1 MCSNLIVV
9 QVTVTS
15 EDVCWSIRNVKFIN
29 ESFYNMRCLVMFIT
43 AVYLIFLLYS
53 YYCYLLEPVHAKQWF
68 VSRYDGT
75 FKSNCGL
82 TASSPCKTI
91 QQVTVHAR
99 DGDII
104 NIDGTGT
111 SRDPYPCQ
119 DDKGL
124 GLTGLVLRSYKSR
137 PLISCRAN
145 GLRFFCGIASRG
157 VFLEEITFVNTSIYL
172 FECSSNM
179 VACSFINSSVPTLT
193 LKYDAYFMRKVQL
206 NGCIFQNNSA
216 SSITIYGNSSVNLNV
231 SNSTFVSNKIHSE
244 DDAILNMSI
253 QNLQANQSSIKANF
267 TDIRVSHNKCSGQAC
282 FQVFAGI
289 NGADLVLVME
299 RARFEN
305 NAAEV
310 NILAVHG
317 FSKGYIDF
325 KSTQFGK
332 NTGRAIKIHNG
343 NSIDLKIDTSTFSG
357 NGIPYS
363 RLKPWWDYDE
373 SNGGAVLVDG
383 FTQDALVSMHGS
395 NFNSNKGG
403 SGGACAFVNISRS
416 LLVNIKNCQFVR
428 NEGRFSGG
436 AVAVGSFSKR
446 LDHSDWICI
455 HGSEFSENKLLR
467 DSCDHSVCGGGA
479 VGLYAIQVGNLSIV
493 NDTFTDNQA
502 EGKTSGAIY
511 AEVQYLY
518 GDVEILNSEFHRN
531 WATEFTSTL
540 EMGFLSSSQPRVTLQ
555 NLTFIN
561 NSGDVNNSLTRGVT
575 CDIQIQSGNSYVVL
589 RSCKIQK
596 NSGGGIQV
604 DLTSYGSQL
613 GGSASFLMENTYIS
627 ENIDFIMMIHIIRQA
642 FQPVYHF
649 KNVSFV
655 NNNCYRYYSCI
666 SITALNSN
674 CSFHLEQSKF
684 LNNFGSSG
692 ILYIVPSQPGKST
705 THLRTIINNSE
716 FRNNSG
722 GEESILTLLNSYAI
736 EIQNCTFIDNFG
748 GAVSSHVNLEICP
761 GNLKMWNT
769 SFYQS
774 VESQVVNTV
783 GGQSKDLVTFNRF
796 LAVTQSE
803 NVEIRKTSFI
813 LDPFSADSKAIIVV
827 ERAAPGILDGSVR
840 IESPINTKLIMQRLR
855 ENYVYHEQVTKVS
868 VSFSTQRCPSGTYSI
883 RRGIHIG
890 YRVKEPVNCHPCP
903 AGGNCSSSLA
913 AQPNFWGYPGN
924 NDTVTFQLC
933 PEGYCCLPSVDNKC
947 FYDNNSYLLSGCQG
961 NRTGFLCGQ
970 CKRNFTEGLFTTEC
984 VRAKD
989 CTQRWYWAVF
999 FSLTSSFALYLIRK
1013 PPVFETVVKHLTWF
1027 IPRRKEENHQ
1037 VACSLDGTVKK
1048 SVSPNYGFL
1057 KIIFYFYQ
1065 VAGVLTVSSYGVKNL
1080 LRNEIAS
1087 PIANLLNFKL
1097 YVNINWKI
1105 CPWPIF
1111 TPLLKTMVEV
1121 VTVMTIFLSI
1131 PVIYLLHSGLN
1142 KLCKRRPT
1150 FPLAGPYLRAVL
1162 EIVLLGYSAV
1172 TGTTVRLLHC
1182 VSIQEVSRWYY
1193 DAQYFCWH
1201 QWWQQV
1207 AFVVIAL
1214 NLFPFIFTLYF
1225 ASLRLYQGRIS
1236 GKVFLL
1242 ASILPFPYL
1251 LSVFFHYLKKIMTK
1265 RPDYQA
1271 ISSTANSVYDEEHD
1285 TNPSTNIKH
1294 SLLEV
1299 LCGPF
1304 TKPQDDQS
1312 NGRIYWESILIGRR
1326 FLIIVIGWWQL
1337 EHALMRSVCLTI
1349 LCLVFLLHHISQKP
1363 FEQSCAN
1370 ITETVSLA
1378 ILVVIGVLN
1387 VGLASA
1393 SSDVS
1398 GINQPYL
1405 SILLTSEAVLL
1416 GIIPTVFAIFLSLS
1430 LVLQIVR
1437 VVIILLKA
1445 TRARWLIFKT
1455 KRDLELLPPG
1465 GD

>member
-1 MCSNLIVV
+1 
-9 QVTVTS
+9 
-15 EDVCWSIRNVKFIN
+15 
-29 ESFYNMRCLVMFIT
+29 
-43 AVYLIFLLYS
+43 
-53 YYCYLLEPVHAKQWF
+53 
-68 VSRYDGT
+68 
-75 FKSNCGL
+75 
-82 TASSPCKTI
+82 
-91 QQVTVHAR
+91 
-99 DGDII
+99 
-104 NIDGTGT
+104 
-111 SRDPYPCQ
+111 
-119 DDKGL
+119 
-124 GLTGLVLRSYKSR
+124 
-137 PLISCRAN
+137 
-145 GLRFFCGIASRG
+145 
-157 VFLEEITFVNTSIYL
+157 
-172 FECSSNM
+172 
-179 VACSFINSSVPTLT
+179 
-193 LKYDAYFMRKVQL
+193 
-206 NGCIFQNNSA
+206 
-216 SSITIYGNSSVNLNV
+216 
-231 SNSTFVSNKIHSE
+231 
-244 DDAILNMSI
+244 
-253 QNLQANQSSIKANF
+253 
-267 TDIRVSHNKCSGQAC
+267 
-282 FQVFAGI
+282 
-289 NGADLVLVME
+289 
-299 RARFEN
+299 
-305 NAAEV
+305 
-310 NILAVHG
+310 
-317 FSKGYIDF
+317 
-325 KSTQFGK
+325 
-332 NTGRAIKIHNG
+332 
-343 NSIDLKIDTSTFSG
+343 
-357 NGIPYS
+357 
-363 RLKPWWDYDE
+363 
-373 SNGGAVLVDG
+373 
-383 FTQDALVSMHGS
+383 MHGS

-416 LLVNIKNCQFVR
+416 LLVNIKNCQFVG

-436 AVAVGSFSKR
+436 AVALGSFSKR
-446 LDHSDWICI
+446 LDYSDWICI
-455 HGSEFSENKLLR
+455 HGSEFSGNKLLR
-467 DSCDHSVCGGGA
+467 DSCDHLVCGGGA
-479 VGLYAIQVGNLSIV
+479 VGLYAIHVGNLSIV
-493 NDTFTDNQA
+493 NDTFTDNQV

-511 AEVQYLY
+511 AEVQYVY
-518 GDVEILNSEFHRN
+518 GDVEILNSEFLRN
-531 WATEFTSTL
+531 WATESTSTL
-540 EMGFLSSSQPRVTLQ
+540 EMNIPSYSSQPRVTLQ

-561 NSGDVNNSLTRGVT
+561 NSGDVNNTLTRGVK
-575 CDIQIQSGNSYVVL
+575 CDIYIHPRNSYVVL

-596 NSGGGIQV
+596 NSGGGIRV

-613 GGSASFLMENTYIS
+613 GDNVSFVMENTFIS
-627 ENIDFIMMIHIIRQA
+627 ENIDFLMTIQIIKQA

-655 NNNCYRYYSCI
+655 NNNCYGYGYSCI
-666 SITALNSN
+666 SITALNSS
-674 CSFHLEQSKF
+674 CLFYLEQSTF

-692 ILYIVPSQPGKST
+692 VLYIVPSQPGKST

-722 GEESILTLLNSYAI
+722 GEESILTLLNSYSI
-736 EIQNCTFIDNFG
+736 EIQNCNFIDNFG
-748 GAVSSHVNLEICP
+748 GAVSSHVNIEICP

-774 VESQVVNTV
+774 VESQAVYTE

-827 ERAAPGILDGSVR
+827 ERAATGILDGSVR

-855 ENYVYHEQVTKVS
+855 ENYVYHEEVTRVS

-883 RRGIHIG
+883 RRGIYIG
-890 YRVKEPVNCHPCP
+890 YSVKEPVNCHPCP
-903 AGGNCSSSLA
+903 VGGNCSSSLA

-989 CTQRWYWAVF
+989 CTQGWYWAVF
-999 FSLTSSFALYLIRK
+999 FALTSSFALYLIRK
-1013 PPVFETVVKHLTWF
+1013 PPVLETVVKHLTWF
-1027 IPRRKEENHQ
+1027 IPKRKEENHQ
-1037 VACSLDGTVKK
+1037 VACSLDSTVKK
-1048 SVSPNYGFL
+1048 RVSPNYGFL

-1080 LRNEIAS
+1080 LRNEIAL

-1121 VTVMTIFLSI
+1121 VTVMTIFFSI

-1150 FPLAGPYLRAVL
+1150 FPPAGPYLRAVL
-1162 EIVLLGYSAV
+1162 ETVLLGYSAV

-1201 QWWQQV
+1201 QWWQQT

-1225 ASLRLYQGRIS
+1225 ASQRLYQGRIS
-1236 GKVFLL
+1236 GKIFLL

-1251 LSVFFHYLKKIMTK
+1251 IFVFFHYLKKIMTK

-1271 ISSTANSVYDEEHD
+1271 VSSTANSVYHEEHD
-1285 TNPSTNIKH
+1285 TNLSTSIKH

-1363 FEQSCAN
+1363 FEQSCASV
-1370 ITETVSLA
+1370 TETVSLA
-1378 ILVVIGVLN
+1378 TLVVIGVLN

-1416 GIIPTVFAIFLSLS
+1416 GVIPIVFAIFLSLS

-1445 TRARWLIFKT
+1445 TRVRWSIFKQ
-1455 KRDLELLPPG
+1455 KRGLELLPPG